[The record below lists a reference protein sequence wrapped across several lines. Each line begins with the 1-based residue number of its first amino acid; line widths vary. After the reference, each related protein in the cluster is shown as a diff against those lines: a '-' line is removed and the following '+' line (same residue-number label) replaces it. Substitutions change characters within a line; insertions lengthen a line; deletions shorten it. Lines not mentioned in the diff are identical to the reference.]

1 MTTTDSYRTVAQAYA
16 DGVRVLFAPPRVPA
30 GERGGHGPV
39 SPEDLAEQAEKLSPQ
54 SRELAQVAA
63 TRLADPDP
71 VVRMQASTSL
81 LAKALTDLEISA
93 HLFRAAED
101 EEHKIAWAEDKSRE
115 RSQAGPGTV
124 EDYLKIIL
132 GEDAVYPKGI
142 VRGMSIPGDI
152 PKVRVA
158 LSNAIEDALAL
169 ILERASKTGQETL
182 NRLFGLGVTSVAQ
195 AVGAMGM
202 DIAQALGQTEKV
214 THLYNLFR
222 DFALKAYDSLIAL
235 IGQPLL
241 QEAAQKVLD
250 WLNEIRE
257 SDRFGRWL
265 EKLYE
270 TEQTKQNLNPLVI
283 GSQADLE
290 KFVTAIQGVDGL
302 NEGYRQQ
309 MDLAEKFLKR
319 LKFWGGML
327 AAVLPHGMVLLA
339 AVYVALGAYVVL
351 IGADY
356 VDARQLKLL
365 NRVPGVRQIV
375 ETNLR

>member
-1 MTTTDSYRTVAQAYA
+1 
-16 DGVRVLFAPPRVPA
+16 
-30 GERGGHGPV
+30 
-39 SPEDLAEQAEKLSPQ
+39 
-54 SRELAQVAA
+54 
-63 TRLADPDP
+63 
-71 VVRMQASTSL
+71 
-81 LAKALTDLEISA
+81 
-93 HLFRAAED
+93 
-101 EEHKIAWAEDKSRE
+101 
-115 RSQAGPGTV
+115 
-124 EDYLKIIL
+124 
-132 GEDAVYPKGI
+132 
-142 VRGMSIPGDI
+142 
-152 PKVRVA
+152 
-158 LSNAIEDALAL
+158 
-169 ILERASKTGQETL
+169 
-182 NRLFGLGVTSVAQ
+182 
-195 AVGAMGM
+195 MGM